1 VAAYTR
7 AVPQEGTVAHV
18 PRCDAALSNAFQLLG
33 KRWNGVIL
41 GTLVS
46 GPAGFSDIRRAL
58 GGISDSVLSER
69 LSELAA
75 AGLVERKVAPGPP
88 VGVSYE
94 LAPPGR
100 ALAPVLQQLIEWART
115 HLR

>member
-1 VAAYTR
+1 
-7 AVPQEGTVAHV
+7 
-18 PRCDAALSNAFQLLG
+18 
-33 KRWNGVIL
+33 
-41 GTLVS
+41 
-46 GPAGFSDIRRAL
+46 
-58 GGISDSVLSER
+58 VLSER